1 MIRKTGLPGA
11 SFNERG
17 SPMIETLRRLLGRTD
32 LEHAGPITAQEA
44 RRWPAGAL
52 DRFVALKLLCK
63 TTASNSIRYDGCDH
77 DCEIELEIVT
87 HAVTGE
93 QFGVHACAYGEC
105 GLVRIPLD
113 DFRQWKFDMLATAK
127 TVAEAIDAS
136 GKVVEDVPD
145 RLVAMGSV
153 VIADVR
159 RDVFLARGMDWDDA
173 EVVMADARHLKA
185 SAAPLVL
192 VLANLPEH
200 PIWPDCKPA
209 LAVLEEMVSFDE
221 NGLVV
226 DLSLVIGRPTKPH
239 PDAMESEWLTVT
251 AAAELLVSEDVID
264 DLDFKR
270 AKARI
275 SRAATSGRFM
285 TNGEQGAARRV
296 ESGSFSKWV
305 LEQRSKN
312 LEKFC

>member
-1 MIRKTGLPGA
+1 MGL
-11 SFNERG
+11 
-17 SPMIETLRRLLGRTD
+17 LR
-32 LEHAGPITAQEA
+32 HAAAAT
-44 RRWPAGAL
+44 
-52 DRFVALKLLCK
+52 
-63 TTASNSIRYDGCDH
+63 SIRFDGCDNG
-77 DCEIELEIVT
+77 CIVTPLIVT
-87 HAVTGE
+87 HARTGE
-93 QFGVHACAYGEC
+93 RFGVYGCPEGEC
-105 GLVRIPLD
+105 GMVHIPLD
-113 DFRQWKFDMLATAK
+113 DLRQWSFDMLATARA
-127 TVAEAIDAS
+127 VAKAIGSS
-136 GKVVEDVPD
+136 GEVVEDVPD

-185 SAAPLVL
+185 AAAPLVL

-209 LAVLEEMVSFDE
+209 LAVLEEMVSLDE